1 MSKAQQLDPR
11 CDGPIARRILK
22 RAANRLMRRLGKL
35 LLQDAPKR
43 RPYGGY
49 T

>member
-1 MSKAQQLDPR
+1 MPKAQQLDPR
-11 CDGPIARRILK
+11 FDGPLPRRILK

-35 LLQDAPKR
+35 LLQNAPKR